1 MPKRPRE
8 PWLLICLWLLVALFA
23 IIGLVGLM
31 SKG

>member
-1 MPKRPRE
+1 MPYRRPR
-8 PWLLICLWLLVALFA
+8 LLICLWLLVALFA